1 MHLTLQQWS
10 ERRRVES
17 KTIPFTAQQK
27 ASAYKKSGAFGWAV
41 NN

>member
-10 ERRRVES
+10 ERHRIES
-17 KTIPFTAQQK
+17 KTIPFTAQPK
-27 ASAYKKSGAFGWAV
+27 APASKKSGAFGWAV